1 MPVVRSH
8 DGEAPPRGAA
18 CRGNL
23 DDSLIEGA
31 GVELEPAIALGLHRT
46 EEAGLLKIGEGL
58 VGQAAQLLGPRRAL
72 ADRRHQI
79 AHAAEKV
86 VGCHRRLRIAG
97 FGRPDAMMLARQTGG
112 RAMPQAGRIAFGNME
127 AVTFG
132 RPAAE
137 ALSEQAR
144 RYEAERVFLMVSG
157 TLNRDTDEIAKVR
170 RALGNRYAGI
180 FDRMPPHTPRHAV
193 IEAAA
198 MARDAEA
205 DLIATVGGGS
215 VTDGAKAVQLCLA
228 NDIRT
233 PEALD
238 DCRPRPDGTTPEL
251 RPPSVRQIT
260 VPTTLSAGE
269 FSAIS
274 GITDER
280 RKVKE
285 LFRHPL
291 IIPRA
296 VMLDPAITV
305 HTPEWLWLSTGI
317 RAVDHCVE
325 GVCSGEANPYGDA
338 QALHGL
344 SLLTR
349 GLPRVKADP
358 RDLEARLDCQ
368 IGSWL
373 SMAPLAAGVPMG
385 ASHGIG
391 YVLGAM
397 FDIPHGHTSSIML
410 PAVLR
415 WNKTANA
422 HSQALIANAMGH
434 PGKDAADGLDDF
446 IRRLG
451 MPRHLAE
458 RKVGPE
464 NFDKMAEQA
473 MGTPWVPRNPRPITD
488 PAQVREILELAA

>member
-1 MPVVRSH
+1 
-8 DGEAPPRGAA
+8 
-18 CRGNL
+18 
-23 DDSLIEGA
+23 
-31 GVELEPAIALGLHRT
+31 
-46 EEAGLLKIGEGL
+46 
-58 VGQAAQLLGPRRAL
+58 
-72 ADRRHQI
+72 
-79 AHAAEKV
+79 
-86 VGCHRRLRIAG
+86 
-97 FGRPDAMMLARQTGG
+97 
-112 RAMPQAGRIAFGNME
+112 MPQAGRIAFGNME

-137 ALSEQAR
+137 AVAEEAR

-157 TLNRDTDEIAKVR
+157 TLNRATDEIAKVR
-170 RALGNRYAGI
+170 RALGNRCAGV
-180 FDRMPPHTPRHAV
+180 FDHMPPHTPRHAV

-198 MARDAEA
+198 MAREAGA
-205 DLIATVGGGS
+205 DLIATIGGGS

-233 PEALD
+233 AEALD
-238 DCRPRPDGTTPEL
+238 DYRPVAGPGGAL
-251 RPPSVRQIT
+251 GPPPHCKAPTVRQIT

-291 IIPRA
+291 VIPRA

-325 GVCSGEANPYGDA
+325 GICSAEANPFADA

-349 GLPRVKADP
+349 GLPRVKANPGDI
-358 RDLEARLDCQ
+358 EARLDCQ

-373 SMAPLAAGVPMG
+373 SMGPLASGVPMG

-391 YVLGAM
+391 YVLGAA
-397 FDIPHGHTSSIML
+397 FDIPHGHTSCIML
-410 PAVLR
+410 PAVMR

-422 HSQALIANAMGH
+422 DRQGLVAAAMGH
-434 PGKDAADGLDDF
+434 AGEDAGDVLDAF
-446 IRRLG
+446 IAGLG
-451 MPRHLAE
+451 MPRSLGA
-458 RKVGPE
+458 VNIAPE
-464 NFDKMAEQA
+464 TFDMMAEQA
-473 MGTPWVPRNPRPITD
+473 MGTPWVPRNPRPING